1 MVEAEFLLDLLVSLF
16 ADPARLDGRGEGFE
30 SGVGGE
36 VGQIVVLFAEGA
48 PLADEPNLVARHM
61 LHAFVAD
68 PLRRSV
74 GDAHANRGEAGFQKT
89 LRSLAPTQ
97 GDTLERQPFP
107 RVASLAADEGAGFL
121 KIMDWMVDKLREA
134 PAAAA

>member
-1 MVEAEFLLDLLVSLF
+1 MVEAEFLLDLLMSPF
-16 ADPARLDGRGEGFE
+16 ADPARLYRNGEGFE
-30 SGVGGE
+30 AGVGGE
-36 VGQIVVLFAEGA
+36 VGQIVFLFAGGA
-48 PLADEPNLVARHM
+48 PLADEPNLLARHM

-74 GDAHANRGEAGFQKT
+74 GDAHANGGEAGVQKT
-89 LRSLAPTQ
+89 LRSLAPTE

>member
-1 MVEAEFLLDLLVSLF
+1 
-16 ADPARLDGRGEGFE
+16 
-30 SGVGGE
+30 
-36 VGQIVVLFAEGA
+36 
-48 PLADEPNLVARHM
+48 M